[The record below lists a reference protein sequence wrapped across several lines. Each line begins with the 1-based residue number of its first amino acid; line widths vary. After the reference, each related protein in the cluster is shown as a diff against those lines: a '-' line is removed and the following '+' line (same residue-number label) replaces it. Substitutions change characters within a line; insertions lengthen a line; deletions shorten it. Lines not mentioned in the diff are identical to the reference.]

1 MKNLTFDGLIEIIN
15 LKKFFGKTEVLKNI
29 NLSIEA
35 GKVTAIVGPNG
46 SGKTTLIKS
55 VLGLVKPSSGMIEV
69 DGENIN
75 NNFTYRNKIGYMP
88 QIARYPENLTA
99 NELLSLVKQLRNTS
113 DLNAGD
119 LIKSF
124 KLFDELEK
132 PFKNLSGGTKQKV
145 SATIA
150 FAFNP
155 KIYFLDEPTA
165 GLDPVSSSF
174 FKDLVLKEKQN
185 KKTIVLTSHI
195 MSEVQELA
203 DEIVFLLEGEI
214 RFKGTI
220 DSLLQNQKETKLER
234 AIAELMNEAK
244 P

>member
-1 MKNLTFDGLIEIIN
+1 MEYQTSSGLIEIKS
-15 LKKFFGKTEVLKNI
+15 LKKTFGKTDVLKNI
-29 NLSIEA
+29 NLSIGA

-55 VLGLVKPSSGMIEV
+55 VLGLIKPTSGTIEV
-69 DGENIN
+69 DGENIS
-75 NNFTYRNKIGYMP
+75 NNFTYRNKIGYVP

-99 NELLSLVKQLRNTS
+99 TELLSLVRELRNTEE
-113 DLNAGD
+113 LNSQEI
-119 LIKSF
+119 IKSF
-124 KLFDELEK
+124 KLIDELEK

-145 SATIA
+145 SVTIA

-165 GLDPVSSSF
+165 GLDPISSSY

-214 RFKGTI
+214 KFRGTI
-220 DSLLQNQKETKLER
+220 ESLLRDQKETKLER
-234 AIAELMNEAK
+234 AIAELMNEVK
-244 P
+244 Q

>member
-1 MKNLTFDGLIEIIN
+1 MKNLTPDGLIEIIN
-15 LKKFFGKTEVLKNI
+15 LKKIFGKTEVLKNI

-124 KLFDELEK
+124 KLSDELEK

-234 AIAELMNEAK
+234 AIAELMNEAM

>member
-1 MKNLTFDGLIEIIN
+1 MIN
-15 LKKFFGKTEVLKNI
+15 INSLNKKFGKTEVLKRI
-29 NLSIEA
+29 DLAVES

-46 SGKTTLIKS
+46 SGKTTLIKTI
-55 VLGLVKPSSGMIEV
+55 LGLVKPTSGTIEV
-69 DGENIN
+69 DGENIR
-75 NNFTYRNKIGYMP
+75 NNFLYKNKIGYIP
-88 QIARYPENLTA
+88 QIARYPDNLTSS
-99 NELLSLVKQLRNTS
+99 ELISLVKELRNCNEVS
-113 DLNAGD
+113 SAE

-124 KLFDELEK
+124 NLNDELEK

-165 GLDPVSSSF
+165 GLDPVSSIY
-174 FKDLVLKEKQN
+174 FKDLVLKEKLN

-214 RFKGTI
+214 KFKGTI
-220 DSLLQNQKETKLER
+220 ASLLELKKETKLER
-234 AIAELMNEAK
+234 AIAELMSKEK
-244 P
+244 Q

>member
-1 MKNLTFDGLIEIIN
+1 VIEIKNLRKI
-15 LKKFFGKTEVLKNI
+15 FGKTEVLKSV
-29 NLSIEA
+29 NLSIES

-55 VLGLVKPSSGMIEV
+55 VLGLVKPTSGTIEV
-69 DGENIN
+69 DGENIH
-75 NNFTYRNKIGYMP
+75 NNFSYRNKIGYMP

-99 NELLSLVKQLRNTS
+99 NELLSLVKDLRT
-113 DLNAGD
+113 NAD
-119 LIKSF
+119 MNSSELIKSF
-124 KLFDELEK
+124 KLSDEVEK

-150 FAFNP
+150 FAFDP

-220 DSLLQNQKETKLER
+220 ESLLKNQKETKLER
-234 AIAELMNEAK
+234 AIAELMSGVQK
-244 P
+244 

>member
-1 MKNLTFDGLIEIIN
+1 LIEIKN
-15 LKKFFGKTEVLKNI
+15 LVKKFGKAEVLKDI

-55 VLGLVKPSSGMIEV
+55 ILGLVKPTSGVIEV
-69 DGENIN
+69 DGENIADGFN
-75 NNFTYRNKIGYMP
+75 YRNKIGYMP

-99 NELLSLVKQLRNTS
+99 NELISLVKDLRNS
-113 DLNAGD
+113 NDLSTPQ
-119 LIKSF
+119 LVQSF
-124 KLFDELEK
+124 NLSNQLEK
-132 PFKNLSGGTKQKV
+132 PFKSLSGGTKQKI
-145 SATIA
+145 SAILA
-150 FAFNP
+150 FTFDP

-174 FKDLVLKEKQN
+174 FKDLVLMEKQN

-203 DEIVFLLEGEI
+203 NEIVFLLEGEI

-220 DSLLQNQKETKLER
+220 DSLLKDQKETKLER

-244 P
+244 Q

>member
-1 MKNLTFDGLIEIIN
+1 MKNLTPDGLIEIIN

-55 VLGLVKPSSGMIEV
+55 VLGLVKPLSGIIEV

-99 NELLSLVKQLRNTS
+99 NELLSLVKQLRNSS

-124 KLFDELEK
+124 KLSDELEK

-234 AIAELMNEAK
+234 AIAELRNEAM

>member
-1 MKNLTFDGLIEIIN
+1 MEHLTSNGLIAIKNLQKT
-15 LKKFFGKTEVLKNI
+15 FGKSEVLKSI
-29 NLSIEA
+29 NLTIEA

-55 VLGLVKPSSGMIEV
+55 ILGLVRPTNGTIEV
-69 DGENIN
+69 DGENIQ
-75 NNFTYRNKIGYMP
+75 NNFVYRNKIGYMP

-99 NELLSLVKQLRNTS
+99 AELLSLVKELRNN
-113 DLNAGD
+113 DEMDAED

-124 KLFDELEK
+124 KLSDEMQK

-155 KIYFLDEPTA
+155 KILFLDEPTA
-165 GLDPVSSSF
+165 GLDPISSSY
-174 FKDLVLKEKQN
+174 FKDLILKEKQN
-185 KKTIVLTSHI
+185 KKTIALTSHI
-195 MSEVQELA
+195 MSEIQELA
-203 DEIVFLLEGEI
+203 DEIIFLLEGEI

-220 DSLLQNQKETKLER
+220 NSLLENHKETKLER

-244 P
+244 Q